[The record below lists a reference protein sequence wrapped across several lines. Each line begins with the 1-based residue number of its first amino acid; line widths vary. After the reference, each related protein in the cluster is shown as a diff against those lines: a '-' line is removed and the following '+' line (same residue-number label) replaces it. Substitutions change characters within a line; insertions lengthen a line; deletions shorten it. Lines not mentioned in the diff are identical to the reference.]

1 MHMDNEPSFHPRVRQ
16 AVATTTDPAHRRLFQ
31 ELIRIKSSDRYES
44 APPGAFQEN
53 PEEDLAD
60 SFEMYMNRPE
70 QLRSRFPM
78 RYQLLQAYFH
88 TGR

>member
-1 MHMDNEPSFHPRVRQ
+1 MDNEPSFHPRVRQ

-31 ELIRIKSSDRYES
+31 ELIRIKSSHLYES

-78 RYQLLQAYFH
+78 RYQLLQAYFN